1 MLTLERVKY
10 TKFTIVKTCF
20 QVSLLFYFLVLFV
33 LGSGGNNK
41 TGFTDTAIA
50 GLAAV
55 EDFSA
60 IKLKHSNSETLG
72 YDGEQASPFNDL
84 MLIQIKGICYF
95 YKAIRI

>member
-1 MLTLERVKY
+1 L
-10 TKFTIVKTCF
+10 
-20 QVSLLFYFLVLFV
+20 QVSFLFYFLVLFV
-33 LGSGGNNK
+33 LDSVGNK

-60 IKLKHSNSETLG
+60 IKLKHSNSETIG

-84 MLIQIKGICYF
+84 MLIQIKGICF
-95 YKAIRI
+95 FLQGYKNIVIVIERIILKPLF

>member
-1 MLTLERVKY
+1 MFASQFFIL
-10 TKFTIVKTCF
+10 
-20 QVSLLFYFLVLFV
+20 FLVLFV
-33 LGSGGNNK
+33 LGSGGSK

-84 MLIQIKGICYF
+84 MLIQIKGICCF
-95 YKAIRI
+95 LQGHKNIMTT